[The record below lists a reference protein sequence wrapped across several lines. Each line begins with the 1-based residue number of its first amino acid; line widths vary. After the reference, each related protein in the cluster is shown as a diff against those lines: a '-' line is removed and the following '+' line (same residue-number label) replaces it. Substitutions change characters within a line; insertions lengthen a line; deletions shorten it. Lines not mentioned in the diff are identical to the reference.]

1 MINLKPKFLKF
12 RVESIKKVSKIS
24 VFREI
29 KLPIIIWIINFIIS
43 EIIISGG
50 LYARS
55 VWLVAVQLVTIVV
68 FFLVLEKS
76 KPKTKKDK
84 SRMAIENFAVF
95 AILDLVVIYLG
106 LESSN
111 REFFNFYGT
120 WIVYV
125 VVAGY
130 PFLNLKKDS
139 AANIEI
145 PKLSKSNQEELL
157 TKDSYSL

>member
-1 MINLKPKFLKF
+1 MINLKPNLPKFQIG
-12 RVESIKKVSKIS
+12 SIKKVGEIS
-24 VFREI
+24 VLKEI
-29 KLPIIIWIINFIIS
+29 KLPIVIWIINFIVS

-55 VWLVAVQLVTIVV
+55 IWLVAVQLVTIIV
-68 FFLVLEKS
+68 FFLILEKN

-84 SRMAIENFAVF
+84 SRMAIKNFAVF
-95 AILDLVVIYLG
+95 AILDLVVIYFG

-120 WIVYV
+120 WAVYAF
-125 VVAGY
+125 VAGY

-139 AANIEI
+139 AANIEM
-145 PKLSKSNQEELL
+145 PKFSKSNQEELL